1 VSETSVRADRL
12 SKRFRVPAGRQTALR
27 RLRALASGDSAARE
41 RWVLR
46 DLSFEVRKGEKLALV
61 GENGSGKTTLL
72 RLLTGIYRKT
82 GGTLVVRGQ
91 PTALFSCEIGF
102 IRDLSV
108 LDNVYLFGAVYG
120 IGRDV
125 LSPREPDVLERAGVE
140 DLAHAPLRDLS
151 VGQVRRLALSIFSQ
165 TASDFLLFDE
175 VVANLDHGFLRESE
189 QFFGSLV
196 RSDRTVIMTS
206 HDASILRKYCDRAL
220 WLDQGRARR
229 IGPVDDVIDEY
240 ERSFGPVGEAR
251 LARAR

>member
-1 VSETSVRADRL
+1 MSDISVRADRL
-12 SKRFRVPAGRQTALR
+12 SKRFRVPAGRSTVLR
-27 RLRALASGDSAARE
+27 RLRALARGDPLGRE

-46 DLSFEVRKGEKLALV
+46 DLSFEVRTGEKLALV
-61 GENGSGKTTLL
+61 GKNGAGKTTLL
-72 RLLTGIYRKT
+72 RLLSGIYRQT
-82 GGTLVVRGQ
+82 SGALAVRGR
-91 PTALFSCEIGF
+91 PTALFSCDIGF

-125 LSPREPDVLERAGVE
+125 LTPRAADILVRAGVE

-151 VGQVRRLALSIFSQ
+151 VGQVQRLALSIFSQ

-175 VVANLDHGFLRESE
+175 VLANVDHGFRRESE
-189 QFFGSLV
+189 RFFGLLT

-206 HDASILRKYCDRAL
+206 HDTSILRQYCERAL
-220 WLDQGRARR
+220 WLDEGRARR

-240 ERSFGPVGEAR
+240 ERSFGPVAEGRLTGAR
-251 LARAR
+251 